1 MSMDFFPL
9 SCTGLE
15 MLSVG
20 TAASKYAEEHRA
32 LTFHNAEAPSQLRRC
47 NSLFPLGEFRLTFIP
62 LNFEAGSG
70 RRETCCVPST
80 VKQHISRCC

>member
-20 TAASKYAEEHRA
+20 TAASKYAEHRA

-70 RRETCCVPST
+70 
-80 VKQHISRCC
+80 